1 MKSQGLWGDLLRGS
15 AALVFAFLAHGVY
28 AQTWKQIVSPSE
40 SAASRLSGESKL
52 YLDEASSIA
61 TSSGQEVMF
70 RYRSTSPSSMD
81 ASKSVTLE
89 YEVAVDCGRLSVRN
103 LKAQGIHDGFTTP
116 IELSG
121 SMTRAFAAD
130 PFSTLGRAAIIA
142 CEQALPGSLR
152 RFRSVPSAEACDL
165 RSSLQDFA
173 LCQADVVRVS
183 IGVVRERTL
192 EVAKACGNPPFFSEA
207 LELAVQRAKT
217 CMADEQCVRWAVG
230 SLQLA
235 LNGDVRLLAN
245 GEQPQATGDC
255 DSSRSIRRYLAEER
269 RKAQAEQDLKDAE
282 RDLGACA
289 TKAISRLDDR
299 ASGANVIASAA
310 VSSCKTESN
319 RLMTAAA
326 RAEPARDYR
335 LIRSRLEEDLA
346 VKVLENRARKG
357 GR

>member
-52 YLDEASSIA
+52 FLDEASPIA

-70 RYRSTSPSSMD
+70 RYRSTSPSSTD
-81 ASKSVTLE
+81 ASNSVTLE

-103 LKAQGIHDGFTTP
+103 LKVQGIHDGFTTP
-116 IELSG
+116 IKRSG
-121 SMTRAFAAD
+121 PMTRAFAAD

-142 CEQALPGSLR
+142 CEQVLPGSLQ

-165 RSSLQDFA
+165 RSSPQDFA
-173 LCQADVVRVS
+173 LCQVDVVRVS
-183 IGVVRERTL
+183 IGVVRERTF

-217 CMADEQCVRWAVG
+217 CMAGEQCVRRAVG

-255 DSSRSIRRYLAEER
+255 ESARSIRRYLADER
-269 RKAQAEQDLKDAE
+269 RKAQAEQELKDAE
-282 RDLGACA
+282 RDLAACA
-289 TKAISRLDDR
+289 AKAISRLDDR

-310 VSSCKTESN
+310 ISSCRTEST

-326 RAEPARDYR
+326 SAEPARDER
-335 LIRSRLEEDLA
+335 QIRSKLEEDLA